1 MRPSGFPRDAWSI
14 GNGPRG
20 HRPVALARRVE
31 PSRFPLAARVALAAA
46 ALALVLLLPGLGAA
60 PFDDPGEGQHA
71 EIAREAWRSGDW
83 LTLRLNGV
91 RYFDKPPLLYLLQ
104 AGAFSTW
111 GLSEW
116 TARLAPVTGAVLA
129 VAATAWLG
137 ARLLGPGGGLLAGA
151 ALLSCP
157 FFYAFARY
165 VRPETLFLACI
176 QWGFAGIAAGVI
188 GGSRAGAVLGCAALG
203 MAVLAKDP
211 LGLAGPLAA
220 LAVALA
226 LAGRLRPV
234 RAWLPP
240 LGLAGLVVIGAGWPA
255 LAAWANPG
263 FLWYTVVDNHLRN
276 AALARLF
283 PDEDVP
289 LAMGEFLAAAGM
301 GAFPWIVPAAL
312 MVWTLARRR
321 AWRDPRE
328 IPWLALALWAV
339 GLLALFAVVP
349 FRLPHYGLPAYG
361 AFALLAARWWSE
373 RRDGAQGAALLHA
386 ALLGLAA
393 AACAL
398 AAASDGRLFGESVLD
413 VSDATARK
421 ATRLASEVTA
431 MALWPAFAALLAK
444 AALVLGVGAA
454 ALATLV
460 GLRRAAVPA
469 AAAAALVAVTML
481 ATLPLVGEGLRTLAA
496 SRAVD
501 RLGAELAA
509 RAQPADLVVHEG
521 PIEASGALELY
532 SGRRPALLDGTRSVL
547 AFGATFADARDT
559 FWSAERFKEA
569 WLSGR
574 PMFLVTPRAPERSV
588 IAGLPPDRVRLLL
601 SHNGRRLYA
610 SAGAAQPSR

>member
-1 MRPSGFPRDAWSI
+1 MWLSPPPRWRWSCSCPASAPRPSTIPARASTPRS
-14 GNGPRG
+14 P
-20 HRPVALARRVE
+20 ARR
-31 PSRFPLAARVALAAA
+31 
-46 ALALVLLLPGLGAA
+46 GG
-60 PFDDPGEGQHA
+60 
-71 EIAREAWRSGDW
+71 SGDW

-137 ARLLGPGGGLLAGA
+137 ARLLGPGGGFLAGA

-176 QWGFAGIAAGVI
+176 QWGFAGIAAWSDRRLRV
-188 GGSRAGAVLGCAALG
+188 GAVLGCAALG

-276 AALARLF
+276 AALARECSPTRTCRSPWASSSPRPGWAPF
-283 PDEDVP
+283 PGSCP
-289 LAMGEFLAAAGM
+289 PRSWCGRWRGAAP
-301 GAFPWIVPAAL
+301 GAIR
-312 MVWTLARRR
+312 ARSRGSR
-321 AWRDPRE
+321 SRSGRP
-328 IPWLALALWAV
+328 
-339 GLLALFAVVP
+339 GSSTLFAVVP

-361 AFALLAARWWSE
+361 AFAPARRALVAE

-413 VSDATARK
+413 VSDPTARK
-421 ATRLASEVTA
+421 ATRLAAEVTA
-431 MALWPAFAALLAK
+431 IGALAGFR
-444 AALVLGVGAA
+444 GAA
-454 ALATLV
+454 RE
-460 GLRRAAVPA
+460 GRA
-469 AAAAALVAVTML
+469 
-481 ATLPLVGEGLRTLAA
+481 
-496 SRAVD
+496 
-501 RLGAELAA
+501 GA
-509 RAQPADLVVHEG
+509 RG
-521 PIEASGALELY
+521 
-532 SGRRPALLDGTRSVL
+532 GRRGAGHPRSACAGPRCPAPPR
-547 AFGATFADARDT
+547 
-559 FWSAERFKEA
+559 
-569 WLSGR
+569 R
-574 PMFLVTPRAPERSV
+574 PSSP
-588 IAGLPPDRVRLLL
+588 
-601 SHNGRRLYA
+601 
-610 SAGAAQPSR
+610 

>member
-1 MRPSGFPRDAWSI
+1 MEPPRSHA
-14 GNGPRG
+14 
-20 HRPVALARRVE
+20 
-31 PSRFPLAARVALAAA
+31 AARTTLAAA
-46 ALALVLLLPGLGAA
+46 ALALALLLPGLGAA

-91 RYFDKPPLLYLLQ
+91 RYFDKPPLLYLLE
-104 AGAFSTW
+104 AGAFATW

-116 TARLAPVTGAVLA
+116 AARLAPVAGAALA

-137 ARLLGPGGGLLAGA
+137 ARLLGPGVGLLAGI
-151 ALLSCP
+151 ALLSCG

-176 QWGFAGIAAGVI
+176 QWGFAGLLVGAR
-188 GGSRAGAVLGCAALG
+188 GGSRAAAALGCAALG
-203 MAVLAKDP
+203 MAAMAKDP

-220 LAVALA
+220 LAVALG

-240 LGLAGLVVIGAGWPA
+240 LGVAGLVVLGAGWPA
-255 LAAWANPG
+255 LAAWTNPG
-263 FLWYTVVDNHLRN
+263 YLWYTVVDNHLRN
-276 AALARLF
+276 ATLTRLF

-289 LAMGEFLAAAGM
+289 LAMGEFLVVAGM

-312 MVWTLARRR
+312 MAWTLARRR
-321 AWRDPRE
+321 SWRDPRE
-328 IPWLALALWAV
+328 IPWVALALWAA
-339 GLLALFAVVP
+339 GLLILFATIP

-361 AFALLAARWWSE
+361 AVALLAARWWHE
-373 RRDGAQGAALLHA
+373 RRDEARRAALLHA

-393 AACAL
+393 LACAL
-398 AAASDGRLFGESVLD
+398 AAASDGRLFAESVLGVTD
-413 VSDATARK
+413 PTARK
-421 ATRLASEVTA
+421 ATTLAAGVNSV
-431 MALWPAFAALLAK
+431 ALWPEFAALLAK

-454 ALATLV
+454 ALAMLA
-460 GLRRAAVPA
+460 GFRRIAVPG

-481 ATLPLVGEGLRTLAA
+481 ATLPLVGDALRIVAD

-509 RAQPADLVVHEG
+509 RAKPADVVVHEG

-532 SGRRPALLDGTRSVL
+532 SGRRPVLLDGTRSVL
-547 AFGATFADARDT
+547 GFGATFADARET
-559 FWSAERFKEA
+559 FWTAEQFREV
-569 WLSGR
+569 WLSGGTTY
-574 PMFLVTPRAPERSV
+574 LVSPRAPERSI

-601 SHNGRRLYA
+601 SHNGRRLYV
-610 SAGAAQPSR
+610 SLGAPQPSR

>member
-14 GNGPRG
+14 GNGPRR

-31 PSRFPLAARVALAAA
+31 PSHFPPAARVALVAA
-46 ALALVLLLPGLGAA
+46 ALALVLLLPGLGVA

-129 VAATAWLG
+129 IAATAWLG
-137 ARLLGPGGGLLAGA
+137 ARLLGPAGGLLAGA

-240 LGLAGLVVIGAGWPA
+240 LGLAGFVVIGAGWPA

-276 AALARLF
+276 AVLARLF

-289 LAMGEFLAAAGM
+289 LAAGEFLAVAGM

-349 FRLPHYGLPAYG
+349 FRLPHYPSFEPRVG
-361 AFALLAARWWSE
+361 S
-373 RRDGAQGAALLHA
+373 
-386 ALLGLAA
+386 
-393 AACAL
+393 
-398 AAASDGRLFGESVLD
+398 FGGD
-413 VSDATARK
+413 
-421 ATRLASEVTA
+421 
-431 MALWPAFAALLAK
+431 
-444 AALVLGVGAA
+444 
-454 ALATLV
+454 
-460 GLRRAAVPA
+460 
-469 AAAAALVAVTML
+469 
-481 ATLPLVGEGLRTLAA
+481 
-496 SRAVD
+496 
-501 RLGAELAA
+501 
-509 RAQPADLVVHEG
+509 QPE
-521 PIEASGALELY
+521 
-532 SGRRPALLDGTRSVL
+532 
-547 AFGATFADARDT
+547 
-559 FWSAERFKEA
+559 
-569 WLSGR
+569 
-574 PMFLVTPRAPERSV
+574 
-588 IAGLPPDRVRLLL
+588 
-601 SHNGRRLYA
+601 
-610 SAGAAQPSR
+610 